1 MVRRRLKKQI
11 RRNVFET
18 NSSSVHAIC
27 MSNLASFEEQTAP
40 SLDSL
45 KGGVLIF
52 QHGEYGWEFET
63 RNTTLE
69 RASYLY
75 EALFDVFSKDDL
87 LKAEEHISAALEKYN
102 IKCEFEEDNAGCW
115 TDGEVIYKCSDG
127 YVDHGGE
134 LKEFVFK
141 LLTDDEMLIKYLFG
155 DTLII
160 TGNDNDE
167 GVDYMYEKVESF
179 QKDRYEVFLKGN

>member
-1 MVRRRLKKQI
+1 MKKQI

-27 MSNLASFEEQTAP
+27 MSNLVSFDEQTNP
-40 SLDSL
+40 SLGNL
-45 KGGVLIF
+45 NGGVLVF
-52 QHGEYGWEFET
+52 QHGEYGWEFEMY
-63 RNTTLE
+63 E
-69 RASYLY
+69 SVSARASYLY
-75 EALFDVFSKDDL
+75 EALFNIFSKDDL
-87 LKAEEHISAALEKYN
+87 LKAEEHIAAVLERYN

-115 TDGEVIYKCSDG
+115 TNGEVIYKCSDG

-167 GVDYMYEKVESF
+167 GVDYMYEKIEGI
-179 QKDRYEVFLKGN
+179 QKDGYEVFLKGN